1 MSGLPTLGRRVTCAK
16 SHLSAVT
23 TAVLSVVLAGGLS
36 QGATI
41 AAVPVEDSL
50 FRAAAELDTQSFNN
64 RTSEGDEDQALW
76 APASQSTAATSAL
89 VGEQPLF
96 YQMQVLQQEGL
107 LLSQSSSSL
116 RLGSRNLRK
125 F

>member
-50 FRAAAELDTQSFNN
+50 FRAAAELDTQTFDNQ
-64 RTSEGDEDQALW
+64 TSEVDEDQALW

-96 YQMQVLQQEGL
+96 RY
-107 LLSQSSSSL
+107 SQ
-116 RLGSRNLRK
+116 GCE
-125 F
+125 